1 MLLPGPS
8 ASLLPGGS
16 VHPWLGIPGHA
27 RLVPRSGHGPVSC
40 WKALGKPPVLQCPVN
55 AGQGRAAQPGALPAL
70 LSPSW
75 TFSEALQSEKKSGKS
90 HCAA

>member
-1 MLLPGPS
+1 MPRGGGMLLPGPS

-40 WKALGKPPVLQCPVN
+40 WKALGKPPFDAV
-55 AGQGRAAQPGALPAL
+55 PG
-70 LSPSW
+70 
-75 TFSEALQSEKKSGKS
+75 KCRSGKS
-90 HCAA
+90 STAGGSPSTALSELDIQ